1 MALNKKTWTLKEP
14 RKPTAVV
21 KCPHCSHTG
30 SARGLFQHVRLS
42 HNDITAKPATTT
54 IIKAHPLDIRG
65 LGHVK
70 DKVHKLDKKQATF
83 VDAVVVPLAI
93 ALFTKLIADFNTTN
107 GYTTLPSKEKPYSGA
122 IGSVK
127 KPNRKLYGE

>member
-1 MALNKKTWTLKEP
+1 MASNKKTWTLKEP

-54 IIKAHPLDIRG
+54 IIKAHPLDVRG

-70 DKVHKLDKKQATF
+70 DKVHRLDKKQLSF
-83 VDAVVVPLAI
+83 LDGVIVPLAT
-93 ALFTKLIADFNTTN
+93 ALFVKLMEE
-107 GYTTLPSKEKPYSGA
+107 YTLPSKVEKPYSSA
-122 IGSVK
+122 IGSVEPK
-127 KPNRKLYGE
+127 RKRKYYGE

>member
-1 MALNKKTWTLKEP
+1 MASNKKTWTLKEP
-14 RKPTAVV
+14 RIPAAVV

-30 SARGLFQHVRLS
+30 SARGLFQHVRLT

-54 IIKAHPLDIRG
+54 IIKAHPLDVRG

-93 ALFTKLIADFNTTN
+93 ALFTKLVADFNKTN
-107 GYTTLPSKEKPYSGA
+107 GYTLPSKVGKPYSSA
-122 IGSVK
+122 IGSIASK
-127 KPNRKLYGE
+127 KK

>member
-1 MALNKKTWTLKEP
+1 MASNKKTWTLKEP

-30 SARGLFQHVRLS
+30 SARGLFQHVRLA

-54 IIKAHPLDIRG
+54 IIKAHPLDVRG

-70 DKVHKLDKKQATF
+70 DKVHRLDKKQLSF
-83 VDAVVVPLAI
+83 LDGVIVPLAT
-93 ALFTKLIADFNTTN
+93 ALFVKLMEE
-107 GYTTLPSKEKPYSGA
+107 YTLPSKVEKPYSSA
-122 IGSVK
+122 IGSIEPK
-127 KPNRKLYGE
+127 RKRKYYGE

>member
-1 MALNKKTWTLKEP
+1 MASNKKTWTLKEP

-30 SARGLFQHVRLS
+30 SARGLFQHVRLA

-54 IIKAHPLDIRG
+54 IIKAHPLDVRG

-70 DKVHKLDKKQATF
+70 DKVHRLDKKQLSF
-83 VDAVVVPLAI
+83 LDGVIVPLAT
-93 ALFTKLIADFNTTN
+93 ALFIKLMEE
-107 GYTTLPSKEKPYSGA
+107 YTLPSKVEKPYSSA
-122 IGSVK
+122 IGSIEPK
-127 KPNRKLYGE
+127 RKRKYYGE

>member
-1 MALNKKTWTLKEP
+1 MASNDKSWTLKQP

-30 SARGLFQHVRLS
+30 SARGLFQHVRLA

-54 IIKAHPLDIRG
+54 IIKAHPLDVRG

-70 DKVHKLDKKQATF
+70 DKVHRLDKKQLSF
-83 VDAVVVPLAI
+83 LDGVIVPLAT
-93 ALFTKLIADFNTTN
+93 ALFIKLMEE
-107 GYTTLPSKEKPYSGA
+107 YTLPSKVEKPYSSA
-122 IGSVK
+122 IGSVEPK
-127 KPNRKLYGE
+127 RKR